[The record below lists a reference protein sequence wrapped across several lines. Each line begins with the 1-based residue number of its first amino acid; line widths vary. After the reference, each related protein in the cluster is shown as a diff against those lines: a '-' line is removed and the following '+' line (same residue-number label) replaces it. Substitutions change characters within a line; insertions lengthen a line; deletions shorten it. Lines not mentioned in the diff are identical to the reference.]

1 MGDRQY
7 HLHDGRKGSALGVR
21 VTPRASHNEIT
32 GFQEDGTVKIR
43 LTAPPVESE
52 ANAALV
58 EFLAE
63 VLGVPKS
70 RLDIVAG
77 LKGHDKLVAIMDME
91 KEEVQ
96 SRLTA
101 YIG

>member
-1 MGDRQY
+1 MK
-7 HLHDGRKGSALGVR
+7 LLAFRKMARL
-21 VTPRASHNEIT
+21 
-32 GFQEDGTVKIR
+32 

-58 EFLAE
+58 DFLSE

-77 LKGHDKLVAIMDME
+77 LKGHDKIIAIMDME

-96 SRLTA
+96 ARLTA